1 MLVILVMFILGILLG
16 FVGAGGAGF
25 VIALLTV
32 LFHTPIH
39 TALGTSLAAM
49 AFTSLSGAYSHFR
62 EKNMRLKIGLIV
74 GIFAAAGSFAGAK
87 LSAFIPG
94 SYLHY
99 LTSGMLFLSAILMLI
114 KLFILKDRP
123 EITGQEKN
131 GEIWVRSIILGLVS
145 GVLSGTF
152 GIGSAPFIQLG
163 LLILLNLTIRESVGT
178 TMLVI
183 LPIAIGGG
191 IGYFSEGFVDPL
203 LLVYVL
209 IGTTAGAYIGA
220 KFTNVAPKPILKSS
234 LILTPVI
241 AAIILLF

>member
-32 LFHTPIH
+32 LFDVPIH

-49 AFTSLSGAYSHFR
+49 AFTSISGAYSHFR

-94 SYLHY
+94 SCLHF
-99 LTSGMLFLSAILMLI
+99 LTSGMLFLSAVLMLL
-114 KLFILKDRP
+114 KLFILKDRS
-123 EITGQEKN
+123 EMIHREKN
-131 GEIWVRSIILGLVS
+131 SEIWIRSIFLGLLS
-145 GVLSGTF
+145 GILSGTF
-152 GIGSAPFIQLG
+152 GIGSAPFIQVG
-163 LLILLNLTIRESVGT
+163 LLILLHLTIRESVGT

-183 LPIAIGGG
+183 IPIAIGGG
-191 IGYFSEGFVDPL
+191 IGYFSEGFVNPL
-203 LLVYVL
+203 LLLYVL
-209 IGTTAGAYIGA
+209 IGTMAGAYIGA
-220 KFTNVAPKPILKSS
+220 KFTNIAPKPLLKSS